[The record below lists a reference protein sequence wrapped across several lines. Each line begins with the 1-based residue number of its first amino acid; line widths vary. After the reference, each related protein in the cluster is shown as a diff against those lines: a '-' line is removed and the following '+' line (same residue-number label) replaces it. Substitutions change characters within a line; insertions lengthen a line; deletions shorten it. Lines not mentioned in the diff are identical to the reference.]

1 MSKSVLLAVLM
12 MIVAMLLL
20 PTGDG
25 VGKYLGTVTLYSA
38 GFLAWSRYVVGLVA
52 FTPIA
57 IANGVFKGLGF
68 DFIVR
73 QAIRGFFNASA
84 IFCILKAVKTI
95 PLADSYGAF
104 FIAPVVATLLA
115 FLVLK
120 EKVRFVEWLAVIIGF
135 IGVLLVV
142 QPSVQL
148 SSGLIWA
155 LASGASFGCF
165 MISTRWAAG
174 TAPPLAQL
182 FGQLFFGFLFTLP
195 LGLGDLL
202 AHGISAPFSVIAMG
216 IISALANLL
225 QILAFGRAR
234 AAFLAPFV
242 YAQIIA
248 ATSIS
253 WFFFGDE
260 LNGLAMLGLAIIFS
274 TGFFK
279 IQPSSRPS
287 GPE

>member
-1 MSKSVLLAVLM
+1 MTKNTLLAVTM

-25 VGKYLGTVTLYSA
+25 VGKYLTSITLYSA
-38 GFLAWSRYVVGLVA
+38 GFLAWSRYVVGLIS
-52 FTPIA
+52 FTPLA
-57 IANGVFKGLGF
+57 LANGAFKGLGY
-68 DFIVR
+68 DFIFR
-73 QAIRGFFNASA
+73 QAVRGFFNAAA
-84 IFCILKAVKTI
+84 IFCILNAVRTA

-115 FLVLK
+115 FTVLK
-120 EKVRFVEWLAVIIGF
+120 ESVRLVEWAAVIIGF
-135 IGVLLVV
+135 VGVLLVV
-142 QPSVQL
+142 QPSGQP
-148 SSGLIWA
+148 SIGLFWA
-155 LASGASFGCF
+155 LASGTSFGCF

-202 AHGISAPFSVIAMG
+202 AHGIVEPVTVIAMG
-216 IISALANLL
+216 LISALANLL

-242 YAQIIA
+242 YAQILA

-253 WFFFGDE
+253 WFIFGDPI
-260 LNGLAMLGLAIIFS
+260 NGLAMAGLVIIFA
-274 TGFFK
+274 TGFLK
-279 IQPSSRPS
+279 IQTKSRPE
-287 GPE
+287 GPA